1 MNKRWHAALPLF
13 LGALILVVTA
23 AGCGGSSSNNSSN
36 STTASSGKV
45 GGTFR
50 LGTASGIDSLNPY
63 VAFNQDA
70 YSAFEYI
77 YPVLIQYDSNL
88 HYAPFFANSWHAS
101 NGGKTWTFKTQPN
114 AKWTD
119 GKPLTAADAAWTIN
133 TDIKYKGGAAAAA
146 AGLVNHVKNA
156 TAPNATTLVVN
167 YDEAPG
173 PTWVLGQFQQFFILP
188 QHIWEKQLGNKG
200 AGLKTFPNNA
210 PVVGS
215 GPFTLVKFQK
225 NQITLFKRN
234 DSYWGT
240 KPKIDEF
247 GLQQYS
253 NDDAMVTALKAHN
266 LDAIEAVP
274 ATAMKTLRNSGFEVS
289 DLPGLD
295 QTDFIINSNPQKKTH
310 RELLN
315 LKVKEAF
322 DHAIDRQKIVN
333 VTFLGAAKLPST
345 IIPASAGA
353 GWHNPHLK
361 PVSFDIPLANKLLDQ
376 AGFKRGSDGIRV
388 ADGQKMSYN
397 VVAPTDV
404 QSIPRTFQIL
414 QTDFAKIGVQL
425 KQQALDSSAA
435 FAKMTAPN
443 NTYQDFDLA
452 MWDWTALIDPDFML
466 SVVTC
471 DQYGG
476 WSDSGYCNKTYDKM
490 YADQQVAPSEAKRRQ
505 IVWAMQ
511 SMLYKQRPYL
521 WLANDDSVAAVSS
534 NWADFQNT
542 AQGPFN
548 ELNIQSLTQV
558 HQK

>member
-1 MNKRWHAALPLF
+1 MTKKRLLAALPLF
-13 LGALILVVTA
+13 LGALTLAIA
-23 AGCGGSSSNNSSN
+23 ATGCGGSKSSTSS
-36 STTASSGKV
+36 SSSS

-70 YSAFEYI
+70 YSAFEYT
-77 YPVLIQYDSNL
+77 YPILVQYDSNL
-88 HYAPFFANSWHAS
+88 HYAPFFAKSWHAS
-101 NGGKTWTFKTQPN
+101 KDGKTWTFKTQPN

-133 TDIKYKGGAAAAA
+133 TDIKYKDGGAANA
-146 AGLVNHVKNA
+146 AGLVNHITKA
-156 TAPNATTLVVN
+156 TAPNATTLVVK

-188 QHIWEKQLGNKG
+188 QHIWAQHIGKDG

-215 GPFTLVKFQK
+215 GPFTLVKYQK

-253 NDDAMVTALKAHN
+253 NDDAMVTALKSGD
-266 LDAIEAVP
+266 LDAIETVP
-274 ATAMKTLRNSGFEVS
+274 ATAMKTLRNAGFEVS
-289 DLPGLD
+289 DVPGLD

-310 RELLN
+310 RELLD

-322 DHAIDRQKIVN
+322 DHAINRQKIDE
-333 VTFLGAAKLPST
+333 VTFLGAAQPAVS
-345 IIPASAGA
+345 IIPAPAGA

-361 PVSFDIPLANKLLDQ
+361 PVTFDLDLANKLLDQ
-376 AGFKRGSDGIRV
+376 AGFKRGPGGIRV

-435 FAKMTAPN
+435 FAKMTSPN
-443 NTYQDFDLA
+443 NTYQGFDLA

-476 WSDSGYCNKTYDKM
+476 WSDSGYCDKDYDKM
-490 YADQQVAPSEAKRRQ
+490 YTEQQVAPSEAKRRQ

-511 SMLYKQRPYL
+511 AKLYKDRPYL

-534 NWADFQNT
+534 DWADFQNT

-548 ELNIQSLTQV
+548 ELNIESLTQV

>member
-1 MNKRWHAALPLF
+1 MKMRWLAALVTGCLAVG
-13 LGALILVVTA
+13 LAGYGA
-23 AGCGGSSSNNSSN
+23 
-36 STTASSGKV
+36 TASGSGPKS

-50 LGTASGIDSLNPY
+50 LGTSSRIDSLNPY

-70 YSAFEYI
+70 YSTFEYI
-77 YPVLIQYDSNL
+77 YPILVQYDSNL
-88 HYAPFFANSWHAS
+88 HYAPFFAKSWHAS

-114 AKWTD
+114 AKWSD
-119 GKPLTAADAAWTIN
+119 GKPLTADDAAWTIN
-133 TDIKYKGGAAAAA
+133 TDIKYKDGGAANA
-146 AGLVNHVKNA
+146 AGLVNHMKNA
-156 TAPNATTLVVN
+156 TAPDATTLVVN

-188 QHIWEKQLGNKG
+188 KHIWAQHLGKNG

-215 GPFTLVKFQK
+215 GPFTVVKYQK

-240 KPKIDEF
+240 KPKVDEF

-274 ATAMKTLRNSGFEVS
+274 ATAIKTLRNAGFEVS
-289 DLPGLD
+289 DVPGLD
-295 QTDFIINSNPQKKTH
+295 QTDFIINSNPKKKNH
-310 RELLN
+310 RELLD

-322 DHAIDRQKIVN
+322 DHAIDRQKIID
-333 VTFLGAAKLPST
+333 VTWLGAAKLPSS

-361 PVSFDIPLANKLLDQ
+361 PVSFDLALANKLLDQ
-376 AGFKRGSDGIRV
+376 AGFKKDSDGIRV
-388 ADGQKMSYN
+388 ANGQKMSYN
-397 VVAPTDV
+397 VIAPTDV

-414 QTDFAKIGVQL
+414 QTDFKKIGVQL

-452 MWDWTALIDPDFML
+452 MWDWVALIDPDFML

-476 WSDSGYCNKTYDKM
+476 WSDSGYCDKNYDKM
-490 YADQQVAPSEAKRRQ
+490 YSEQQVAPSAAKRRQ

-511 SMLYKQRPYL
+511 AKLYEDRPYL

-534 NWADFQNT
+534 DWADFQNT

-548 ELNIQSLTQV
+548 ELNIQSMTQV

>member
-1 MNKRWHAALPLF
+1 MRTKWLAALLLL
-13 LGALILVVTA
+13 LGTLLLTA
-23 AGCGGSSSNNSSN
+23 TGCGGGGNNN
-36 STTASSGKV
+36 G

-70 YSAFEYI
+70 YSAFEYT
-77 YPVLIQYDSNL
+77 YPILVQYDSNL
-88 HYAPFFANSWHAS
+88 HYAPFFAKSWHAS

-114 AKWTD
+114 AKWSD

-133 TDIKYKGGAAAAA
+133 TDIKYKDGAAANA
-146 AGLVNHVKNA
+146 AGLVNHIKNA

-167 YDEAPG
+167 YDEVPG

-188 QHIWEKQLGNKG
+188 QHIWEKELGKNG

-210 PVVGS
+210 PIVGS
-215 GPFTLVKFQK
+215 GPFDIVKYQK
-225 NQITLFKRN
+225 NQVTLFKRN

-253 NDDAMVTALKAHN
+253 NDDAMVTALKAHD

-274 ATAMKTLRNSGFEVS
+274 ATAMKTLSNAGFEVS
-289 DLPGLD
+289 DVPGLD
-295 QTDFIINSNPQKKTH
+295 QTDFIINSNPQKKNH

-322 DHAIDRQKIVN
+322 DHAVDRKKIIA
-333 VTFLGAAKLPST
+333 VTWLGAAKLPST
-345 IIPASAGA
+345 IIPASSGS
-353 GWHNPHLK
+353 GWHNPHLE
-361 PVSFDIPLANKLLDQ
+361 PVSFDISLANKLLDQ

-388 ADGQKMSYN
+388 ADGQKMSYS
-397 VVAPTDV
+397 VIAPTDV

-414 QTDFAKIGVQL
+414 QTDFGKIGVQL
-425 KQQALDSSAA
+425 KQQAMDSTAA
-435 FAKMTAPN
+435 FDKMIAPN

-452 MWDWTALIDPDFML
+452 MWDWTALVDPDFML

-471 DQYGG
+471 AQYGG
-476 WSDSGYCNKTYDKM
+476 WSDSGYCDKNYDKM
-490 YADQQVAPSEAKRRQ
+490 YAEQQVAPSAAKRRQ

-511 SMLYKQRPYL
+511 AKLYKDRPYL

-534 NWADFQNT
+534 KWADFQNT

>member
-1 MNKRWHAALPLF
+1 MTKKRLLAALPLF
-13 LGALILVVTA
+13 LGALTLAIA
-23 AGCGGSSSNNSSN
+23 ATGCGGSKSSTSS
-36 STTASSGKV
+36 SSSS

-70 YSAFEYI
+70 YSAFEYT
-77 YPVLIQYDSNL
+77 YPILVQYDSNL
-88 HYAPFFANSWHAS
+88 HYAPFFAKSWHAS
-101 NGGKTWTFKTQPN
+101 NDGKTWTFKTQPN

-133 TDIKYKGGAAAAA
+133 TDIKYKDGGAANA
-146 AGLVNHVKNA
+146 AGLVNHITKA
-156 TAPNATTLVVN
+156 TAPNATTLVVK

-188 QHIWEKQLGNKG
+188 QHIWAQHIGKDG

-215 GPFTLVKFQK
+215 GPFTLVKYQK

-253 NDDAMVTALKAHN
+253 NDDAMVTALKSGD
-266 LDAIEAVP
+266 LDAIETVP
-274 ATAMKTLRNSGFEVS
+274 ATAMKTLRNAGFEVS
-289 DLPGLD
+289 DVPGLD

-310 RELLN
+310 RELLD

-322 DHAIDRQKIVN
+322 DHAINRQKIDE
-333 VTFLGAAKLPST
+333 VTFLGAAQPAVS
-345 IIPASAGA
+345 IIPAPAGA

-361 PVSFDIPLANKLLDQ
+361 PVTFDLDLANKLLDQ
-376 AGFKRGSDGIRV
+376 AGFKRGPGGIRV

-435 FAKMTAPN
+435 FAKMTSPN
-443 NTYQDFDLA
+443 NTYQGFDLA

-476 WSDSGYCNKTYDKM
+476 WSDSGYCDKDYDKM
-490 YADQQVAPSEAKRRQ
+490 YTEQQVAPSEAKRRQ

-511 SMLYKQRPYL
+511 AKLYKDRPYL

-534 NWADFQNT
+534 DWADFQNT

-548 ELNIQSLTQV
+548 ELNIESLTQV